1 MNLPPTSNI
10 NAVMLDQAPGAP
22 DAYQAQQSMQ
32 QLGSNMNVQQETA
45 STGAINQIVNAA
57 RQGAMQQT
65 TPELK
70 AQAFKDYAT
79 AELQRQANV
88 GQAKIALAQ
97 SGNRDE
103 VLRRIYGG

>member
-1 MNLPPTSNI
+1 MNLPPTNNI
-10 NAVMLDQAPGAP
+10 NAVMLNQAPGAP

-32 QLGSNMNVQQETA
+32 QLGSNMAVQQETA
-45 STGAINQIVNAA
+45 STGAINQIVSAA
-57 RQGAMQQT
+57 RLGATQQT

-70 AQAFKDYAT
+70 AQAFLDHAT
-79 AELQRQANV
+79 AEMQKQADV

-97 SGNRDE
+97 SGSRDE

>member
-32 QLGSNMNVQQETA
+32 QLGSNMAVQNETA
-45 STGAINQIVNAA
+45 SAGAINQIVSAA
-57 RQGAMQQT
+57 KLGATQQT

-70 AQAFKDYAT
+70 AQAFLDFAT
-79 AELQRQANV
+79 AELQKMTNV
-88 GQAKIALAQ
+88 GQAKVALAQ
-97 SGNRDE
+97 AGDPAE
-103 VLRRIYGG
+103 VMRRIYG

>member
-32 QLGSNMNVQQETA
+32 QLGSNMAVQDETA
-45 STGAINQIVNAA
+45 SAGAINQIVSAA
-57 RQGAMQQT
+57 KLGSTQQT

-70 AQAFKDYAT
+70 AQAFLDFAT
-79 AELQRQANV
+79 AELQKMANV
-88 GQAKIALAQ
+88 GQAKVALAQ
-97 SGNRDE
+97 AGDPAE
-103 VLRRIYGG
+103 VMRRIYG

>member
-32 QLGSNMNVQQETA
+32 QLGSNMTVQQETA

-79 AELQRQANV
+79 AELQKITNV
-88 GQAKIALAQ
+88 GQAKVALAQ
-97 SGNRDE
+97 AGDPNE
-103 VLRRIYGG
+103 VVRRIYG

>member
-32 QLGSNMNVQQETA
+32 QLGSNMAVQGETA
-45 STGAINQIVNAA
+45 SAGAINQIVSAA
-57 RQGAMQQT
+57 KLGATQQT

-70 AQAFKDYAT
+70 AQAFLDFAT
-79 AELQRQANV
+79 AELQKMTNV
-88 GQAKIALAQ
+88 GQAKVALAQ
-97 SGNRDE
+97 AGDPAE
-103 VLRRIYGG
+103 VMRRIYG

>member
-1 MNLPPTSNI
+1 MNLPPTNNI

-32 QLGSNMNVQQETA
+32 QLGSNMAVQDETA
-45 STGAINQIVNAA
+45 TAGAINQVIKAA
-57 RQGAMQQT
+57 REGSMQQT

-70 AQAFKDYAT
+70 AQAFMDYAT
-79 AELQRQANV
+79 AEMQRQANV

-97 SGNRDE
+97 SGSRDE